1 MAATADSANDPA
13 TIKSLADEADGLAD
27 EITKAAAKIV
37 KAAADMKKKPE
48 ECKKAAETVMGQLA
62 GISKFGKDLDD
73 LAKKIGKS
81 VVK

>member
-1 MAATADSANDPA
+1 MAATAESMNDPA
-13 TIKSLADEADGLAD
+13 TVKSLADEADGLAD

-37 KAAADMKKKPE
+37 KAAAEMKKKPD
-48 ECKKAAETVMGQLA
+48 ECKKSAETVMAQLA
-62 GISKFGKDLDD
+62 GISKASKDLDE